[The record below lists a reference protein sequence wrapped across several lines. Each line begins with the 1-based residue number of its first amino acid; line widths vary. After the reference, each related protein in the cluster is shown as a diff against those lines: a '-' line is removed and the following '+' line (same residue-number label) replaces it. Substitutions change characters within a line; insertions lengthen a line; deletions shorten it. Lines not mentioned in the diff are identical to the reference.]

1 MKKRIKKD
9 LYYYLCYGEIGIIA
23 LLGIGHVDH
32 VIKRNAN
39 VCHESQVNNT
49 IYLNNVKELDSYLD
63 QEITFQ
69 DVRDALRN
77 NPNLEDNDKDLIN
90 ELIDKLEE
98 KTPYLNLKC
107 LYENIKLLQI
117 KRLEKTDFTT
127 NVIGSF
133 DRYSDEIILYNYKI
147 SLFNNNDDDNTLKH
161 ELLHTAHS
169 LVLDTKEGSIEKNF
183 CMQND
188 KTSFLKEGFICWF
201 KNYLFPES
209 KSFSYRDLVND
220 IDIFK
225 YILGVND
232 KELITLF
239 TEGNYKDILNSNVMH
254 LDDLEIE
261 ELINICDKEYNMIQY
276 NKSGS
281 LTTYE
286 LTRKYDLLLKACINS
301 HQDDMNVDTV
311 YQIQN
316 LLSDSYNYYNI
327 IEIPNFRENL
337 LKQAISALPR
347 KNNNIKITDF
357 YGKRINY
364 CDFNNLV
371 LIYNK
376 NGTGIFTYIIG
387 EEYQDTNQQ
396 TTYYVD
402 DDFITYNKNND
413 NKIFRLSD
421 VAKTLLPTDELS
433 LIDIGDY
440 LEEKKKSN
448 SKTKVYKKK

>member
-1 MKKRIKKD
+1 MKRNIKKD
-9 LYYYLCYGEIGIIA
+9 LYYYMCYGEIGIIC
-23 LLGIGHVDH
+23 LLGIGHVNY

-39 VCHESQVNNT
+39 VCSESQVDNT
-49 IYLNNVKELDSYLD
+49 IYLNNVKELDFYLD

-77 NPNLEDNDKDLIN
+77 NPNLENNDKDLIN

-117 KRLEKTDFTT
+117 KRLEKTDFTS

-133 DRYSDEIILYNYKI
+133 DRYSYEINLFDNGSDILR
-147 SLFNNNDDDNTLKH
+147 H
-161 ELLHTAHS
+161 ELLHTVHS
-169 LVLDTKEGSIEKNF
+169 LVLDTEEGLVEKNF

-209 KSFSYRDLVND
+209 KTFNYGDLVND

-232 KELITLF
+232 QELITIF
-239 TEGNYKDILNSNVMH
+239 AEGNYKDILNSNVMH
-254 LDDLEIE
+254 LDDIEIE
-261 ELINICDKEYNMIQY
+261 ELINICDKEFNMMKY

-281 LTTYE
+281 FTIEE

-316 LLSDSYNYYNI
+316 LLFDSYNYYNI
-327 IEIPNFRENL
+327 IQLPNFRENL
-337 LKQAISALPR
+337 LKQTIDALPR
-347 KNNNIKITDF
+347 KNNDIKITDF
-357 YGKRINY
+357 YGKIINY
-364 CDFNNLV
+364 CDFDNLV

-376 NGTGIFTYIIG
+376 NGTGIFTYMIG
-387 EEYQDTNQQ
+387 EEYQDTNNQ
-396 TTYYVD
+396 TAYYVD
-402 DDFITYNKNND
+402 DDFLTYNKEND
-413 NKIFRLSD
+413 NKILRLKD
-421 VAKTLLPTDELS
+421 AAKTLLPTDELS
-433 LIDIGDY
+433 LIDILIDIGDY
-440 LEEKKKSN
+440 LEEKYNSN